1 MRQTVAAVV
10 VIPYFFLIYKF
21 SCSHEQVYFL
31 SFTYFHIIDK
41 LPVESSNHLEV
52 LLHWRITMRQELT
65 RNNQIHEVADNW
77 LMFSNKLGECEQINT
92 VYLIFIDSTEM
103 PLKLIINKIQVD
115 NSKLSSTTTHFG
127 LLKPVAIMVK
137 FNVFIVRD
145 RRLPKTREYV

>member
-1 MRQTVAAVV
+1 
-10 VIPYFFLIYKF
+10 
-21 SCSHEQVYFL
+21 
-31 SFTYFHIIDK
+31 
-41 LPVESSNHLEV
+41 
-52 LLHWRITMRQELT
+52 MRQELT

-77 LMFSNKLGECEQINT
+77 LMFLNKLGECEQINT